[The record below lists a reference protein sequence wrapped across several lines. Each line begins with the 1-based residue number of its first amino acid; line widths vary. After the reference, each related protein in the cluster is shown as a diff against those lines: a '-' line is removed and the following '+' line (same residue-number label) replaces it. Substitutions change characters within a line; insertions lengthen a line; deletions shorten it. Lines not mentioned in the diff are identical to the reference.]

1 MATIPI
7 ITSLTYFAI
16 YLYKHIFVSET
27 ASRMIP
33 VVAGVLGLL
42 IGVVGFFVTPEL
54 FASCPTVFDAM
65 LVGGMSGLGAVGVNQ
80 IFKQNA
86 KGTDKPEDKK
96 E

>member
-7 ITSLTYFAI
+7 ITSITYFAI
-16 YLYKHIFVSET
+16 YLYKHLFLTEK
-27 ASRMIP
+27 ARQLIP

-42 IGVVGFFVTPEL
+42 LGILVFYVSPEL
-54 FASCPTVFDAM
+54 MTICPTVFDAM

-86 KGTDKPEDKK
+86 KANNEEEKSE
-96 E
+96 